1 MTHVPQQRWSTLAR
15 VHDSS
20 QSVVLPTEQCG
31 LFSSNLTQERRL
43 QHTQGLSTQFTKGQ
57 PSQGFSTP
65 LTQASSPQLNGPTF
79 ANTDYAYSARG
90 HMHTS
95 LVPHKQQAHTNF
107 NLDMSQATAYQAS
120 YSADWVTHTTMH
132 TSYMSYMRRIHTFNM
147 PHMPLTSFPM
157 TREKILNLIQ
167 EHARN
172 KVNRLKSFTNFCTT
186 PPFVPR
192 PRFKYLKISS
202 YIGDFDPSDWLNI
215 LWGCLAPMSA
225 SRGWSSIS
233 FSMH

>member
-1 MTHVPQQRWSTLAR
+1 MTHVPQQRRSTLAR

-120 YSADWVTHTTMH
+120 YSADWVTQTCLTPQCIHLLICHTRDIYILLICH
-132 TSYMSYMRRIHTFNM
+132 ICLWPVFQWRGRR
-147 PHMPLTSFPM
+147 
-157 TREKILNLIQ
+157 
-167 EHARN
+167 
-172 KVNRLKSFTNFCTT
+172 
-186 PPFVPR
+186 
-192 PRFKYLKISS
+192 Y
-202 YIGDFDPSDWLNI
+202 
-215 LWGCLAPMSA
+215 
-225 SRGWSSIS
+225 
-233 FSMH
+233 